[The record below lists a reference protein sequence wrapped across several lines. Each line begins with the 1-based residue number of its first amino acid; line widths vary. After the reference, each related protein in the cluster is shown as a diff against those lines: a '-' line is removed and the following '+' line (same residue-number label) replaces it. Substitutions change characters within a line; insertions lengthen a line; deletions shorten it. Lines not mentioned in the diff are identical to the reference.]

1 MAKILLVEDDNNLRE
16 IYGERLMAEGYDIL
30 SASDGEEALQTAVN
44 EKPDLIISDVMMP
57 KISGFDMLDILRQTP
72 ETKDIKI
79 IMMTALSQA
88 EDKSRA
94 DRLGANKY
102 LVKSQ
107 VTLEDVARVVHDI
120 LDDNPNPSDSTS
132 PDTPPQ
138 TIASSAMELPEP
150 VVAPQTVAQ
159 PALGPV
165 PEPTAPSA
173 SATATPQI
181 VATTI
186 PISQPA
192 PVPEPVAT
200 PVPEPVAAIPEP
212 VATPQPIS
220 QPAPDPMQVT
230 IPEPTSQP
238 APATEPVTVAQPIPA
253 PAPEPTAVA
262 PTTPPASLAQNM
274 TNPISGTA
282 TSSATTTSEP
292 PTVNTDSLGTSIP
305 VEEELQEVEK
315 QIDSFVASNIQP
327 ENTQQS
333 PVQEPSEQDIIH
345 ANNAQSGPQ
354 VVSSAPP
361 EKATIPPL
369 IPTQDNMYRN
379 PEPAQVRKKVIEPVS
394 GDGGLNIPNIN
405 ELYEEEMAH
414 EAEVLKESVPNSG
427 TIISAGDQTQNPIAN
442 QADFAPPPLETID
455 INSVSGSTSTEEIP
469 PANNQPVIDTAP
481 ANPTAQP
488 TPPLNPNDPNNFAL

>member
-1 MAKILLVEDDNNLRE
+1 
-16 IYGERLMAEGYDIL
+16 
-30 SASDGEEALQTAVN
+30 
-44 EKPDLIISDVMMP
+44 
-57 KISGFDMLDILRQTP
+57 
-72 ETKDIKI
+72 
-79 IMMTALSQA
+79 
-88 EDKSRA
+88 
-94 DRLGANKY
+94 
-102 LVKSQ
+102 
-107 VTLEDVARVVHDI
+107 
-120 LDDNPNPSDSTS
+120 
-132 PDTPPQ
+132 
-138 TIASSAMELPEP
+138 
-150 VVAPQTVAQ
+150 
-159 PALGPV
+159 
-165 PEPTAPSA
+165 
-173 SATATPQI
+173 
-181 VATTI
+181 
-186 PISQPA
+186 
-192 PVPEPVAT
+192 
-200 PVPEPVAAIPEP
+200 
-212 VATPQPIS
+212 
-220 QPAPDPMQVT
+220 MQVT